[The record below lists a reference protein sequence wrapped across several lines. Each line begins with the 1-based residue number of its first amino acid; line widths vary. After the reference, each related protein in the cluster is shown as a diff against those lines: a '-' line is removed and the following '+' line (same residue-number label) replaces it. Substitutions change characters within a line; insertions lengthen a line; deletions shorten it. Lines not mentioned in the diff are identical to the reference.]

1 MNAQKNADFSNL
13 FADIEQMLVQKLS
26 PLELNFELGKLLDRQ
41 SEASAV
47 AAVAKHLADQHPEM
61 NGFSP
66 RSLRR
71 MRAFYRAYKDQPST
85 LRKAL
90 RIGWTQNIV
99 IFEADLTASER
110 EWYILMAGKSGWSKL
125 ELTRKIAEKAH
136 LHSEAQE
143 VVVSDTVAHNIVEST
158 AHSNIADDIYLR
170 LAADIIDF
178 RLRSPLQIS
187 GSTQVRRSDLEQ
199 TAHLQYPEIRKRNI
213 HPSVGR
219 PIKDISD
226 IEQIANLCWQKN
238 EPVFLTKNGYTN
250 LVVMSLKAYKQQME
264 LLDMYSKLLAVEKQP
279 SGGGG

>member
-47 AAVAKHLADQHPEM
+47 AAVAKHLADQHPVM

-125 ELTRKIAEKAH
+125 ELTRKIA
-136 LHSEAQE
+136 
-143 VVVSDTVAHNIVEST
+143 
-158 AHSNIADDIYLR
+158 
-170 LAADIIDF
+170 
-178 RLRSPLQIS
+178 
-187 GSTQVRRSDLEQ
+187 
-199 TAHLQYPEIRKRNI
+199 
-213 HPSVGR
+213 
-219 PIKDISD
+219 
-226 IEQIANLCWQKN
+226 
-238 EPVFLTKNGYTN
+238 
-250 LVVMSLKAYKQQME
+250 
-264 LLDMYSKLLAVEKQP
+264 
-279 SGGGG
+279 